1 MLVHQASAIT
11 ARLGNS
17 YAILIA
23 ELVSLL
29 HQLLHLLHDGL
40 VLLLILLLVGHL
52 RLLLLLVAWRIV
64 RHLLLRLLWLIIPRI
79 GDFVTADGASALL
92 LLGLSCGLL

>member
-52 RLLLLLVAWRIV
+52 RLLLLVAWRIV